1 MINTIKLT
9 QVILV
14 ILAVFVLLSTNQT
27 AFAQSDLSRKTDLT
41 ETEKRLIY
49 SRAFEATVWASPALA
64 LYAQHVANQRDL
76 GAHHLDI
83 IYTGKPM
90 DHRWGGITYNNQSPY
105 FVNHFSLKDGPV
117 VLEIPP
123 ASPEARV
130 FGSIHDAWQ
139 IPLEDFGPA
148 GADEGKG
155 GKYLVLPP
163 GYEGEIPDGYIVLRS
178 NSYVHLI
185 PGRTIPRDKGQEG
198 WDAAVAYLKTIKIY
212 PLANPERPT
221 RFIQGAQKTYDAQP
235 QFDLSDFRLLHRI
248 VQDEPVREHDKAM
261 YGLLATI
268 GIERGNK
275 FEPSEEVAAILE
287 EAAEDAQAFA
297 IQAIQ
302 SGEAFNTF
310 WKNSAWG
317 AFKFS
322 LEYIETL
329 GSANFDRGLFY
340 EDRYLYHFYLAGG
353 IYRRFDPSKP
363 ASTAYVMTAS
373 DSDGTGLDASRTY
386 RIRIP
391 ANPPIRDFWSIIAYG
406 NKSRTFIDSPKF
418 TVSSNDEGLNVNAD
432 GSIDLYLSP
441 KPVKGYE
448 ANTVITN
455 PKEDAFFMF
464 RFYGAKP
471 ELWEKKW
478 VLGDPELVK

>member
-1 MINTIKLT
+1 MSQTST
-9 QVILV
+9 
-14 ILAVFVLLSTNQT
+14 LSEREQ
-27 AFAQSDLSRKTDLT
+27 Q
-41 ETEKRLIY
+41 LIY
-49 SRAFEATVWASPALA
+49 SRAFEATLWASPALA

-117 VLEIPP
+117 VVEIP
-123 ASPEARV
+123 AAIPEARV

-163 GYEGEIPDGYIVLRS
+163 GYDGEIPDGYIVLRS

-185 PGRTIPRDKGQEG
+185 PGRTIPLDKGQKG

-248 VQDEPVREHDKAM
+248 VQDEPVREHDKVM
-261 YGLLATI
+261 YGMLAKI
-268 GIERGNK
+268 GIERGK
-275 FEPSEEVAAILE
+275 EFEPSAEVAAILE
-287 EAAEDAQAFA
+287 EAAKDAQAFA

-310 WKNSAWG
+310 WEGGAWG
-317 AFKFS
+317 AFKLS

-373 DSDGTGLDASRTY
+373 DGDGTGLDASKTY
-386 RIRIP
+386 KIRIP

-406 NKSRTFIDSPKF
+406 NKSRTFIDSPKL

-455 PKEDAFFMF
+455 PKEDAFLMF

>member
-1 MINTIKLT
+1 M
-9 QVILV
+9 
-14 ILAVFVLLSTNQT
+14 
-27 AFAQSDLSRKTDLT
+27 
-41 ETEKRLIY
+41 Y
-49 SRAFEATVWASPALA
+49 
-64 LYAQHVANQRDL
+64 
-76 GAHHLDI
+76 
-83 IYTGKPM
+83 
-90 DHRWGGITYNNQSPY
+90 
-105 FVNHFSLKDGPV
+105 
-117 VLEIPP
+117 
-123 ASPEARV
+123 
-130 FGSIHDAWQ
+130 
-139 IPLEDFGPA
+139 
-148 GADEGKG
+148 
-155 GKYLVLPP
+155 PP
-163 GYEGEIPDGYIVLRS
+163 GYDGEIPDGYIVLRS

-185 PGRTIPRDKGQEG
+185 PGRTIPRDKGQKG

-212 PLANPERPT
+212 TLDNPERPT

-235 QFDLSDFRLLHRI
+235 QFDLSDFHLLHRI
-248 VQDEPVREHDKAM
+248 VQDEPIREHDKAM
-261 YGLLATI
+261 YGMLATI

-275 FEPSEEVAAILE
+275 FEPSAEVAAILE
-287 EAAEDAQAFA
+287 EAAKDAQAFA

-302 SGEAFNTF
+302 SGKAFNTF

-329 GSANFDRGLFY
+329 GSANYDRGLLY

-353 IYRRFDPSKP
+353 IYKRFDPSKP

-373 DSDGTGLDASRTY
+373 DSEGKGLDASKTY
-386 RIRIP
+386 KIRIP

-455 PKEDAFFMF
+455 PKEDAFLMF

-478 VLGDPELVK
+478 VLGDPALVK